1 MDNKTTDAAFEE
13 KGWDDI
19 EAIVKD
25 AIDDAVSFVDS
36 EISPDRIRAQKY
48 YDGKVDLGHEEG
60 RSKIVATKVRDTI
73 RSVKPSIMRVFLSTT
88 NAVEFI
94 PRSEQ
99 TAQMAMQA
107 TEFINYQFTRHDG
120 YKILSDAA
128 HDAMV
133 KKQGVVKAYWR
144 EQDEAK
150 FYSFTDLSDE
160 ELELLLSDDNI
171 EVVEQETE
179 MTVTLDQMGVE
190 VELPIHAVTVKRIE
204 TKGDLC
210 IESVPPEEFFI
221 DGGAKSFDDFY
232 VCLHRTD
239 LRLADLLAMGF
250 EWDDIKGLGT
260 NDGDMSDEEE
270 YQRQGYSDTDDDG
283 SYNDPSMRRVTVTE
297 AYMRMDI
304 DGTGVPCLYKFI
316 CAGEKNTLLD
326 YEPCDELPFAKFEV
340 DPEPHSFYGKSLA
353 EIIIDDQDVST
364 SILRGILDNVALTN
378 NPGMEMV
385 DGMVNA
391 EDLLNNEIGRIV
403 RVKQPGMIRETAV
416 PFIAGTTMPMLE
428 YMNNQV
434 EAKTGILAASG
445 GMSADALQNN
455 TATGVNA
462 AVQAAAG
469 QVEVMVRNLAHGLRD
484 LFGLM
489 NRIYRKNVDE
499 EQIMRLRGEFIPVD
513 PRAWDA
519 DMDTNIN
526 VGLGT
531 GREAEKAAAY
541 REILGLQM
549 QVFQSQGPMN
559 GVVSM
564 ENIRNTLSDMLAS
577 AGIRNS
583 ERYFGQ
589 MNAQTE
595 QAMAQKLARQ
605 AQSAQ
610 GQDPT
615 GGLVQVEMLKAQSK
629 AQADSQ
635 KMEIERGKLALD
647 AKKIVLDDDLERD
660 KMAKDIAVKDAE
672 LKSKTGL
679 ELNKA
684 ALAAE
689 MKRPRNY
696 NNGF

>member
-1 MDNKTTDAAFEE
+1 
-13 KGWDDI
+13 
-19 EAIVKD
+19 
-25 AIDDAVSFVDS
+25 
-36 EISPDRIRAQKY
+36 
-48 YDGKVDLGHEEG
+48 
-60 RSKIVATKVRDTI
+60 
-73 RSVKPSIMRVFLSTT
+73 
-88 NAVEFI
+88 
-94 PRSEQ
+94 
-99 TAQMAMQA
+99 
-107 TEFINYQFTRHDG
+107 
-120 YKILSDAA
+120 
-128 HDAMV
+128 
-133 KKQGVVKAYWR
+133 
-144 EQDEAK
+144 
-150 FYSFTDLSDE
+150 
-160 ELELLLSDDNI
+160 
-171 EVVEQETE
+171 
-179 MTVTLDQMGVE
+179 
-190 VELPIHAVTVKRIE
+190 
-204 TKGDLC
+204 
-210 IESVPPEEFFI
+210 
-221 DGGAKSFDDFY
+221 
-232 VCLHRTD
+232 
-239 LRLADLLAMGF
+239 
-250 EWDDIKGLGT
+250 
-260 NDGDMSDEEE
+260 
-270 YQRQGYSDTDDDG
+270 
-283 SYNDPSMRRVTVTE
+283 
-297 AYMRMDI
+297 
-304 DGTGVPCLYKFI
+304 
-316 CAGEKNTLLD
+316 
-326 YEPCDELPFAKFEV
+326 
-340 DPEPHSFYGKSLA
+340 
-353 EIIIDDQDVST
+353 
-364 SILRGILDNVALTN
+364 
-378 NPGMEMV
+378 
-385 DGMVNA
+385 
-391 EDLLNNEIGRIV
+391 
-403 RVKQPGMIRETAV
+403 
-416 PFIAGTTMPMLE
+416 
-428 YMNNQV
+428 
-434 EAKTGILAASG
+434 
-445 GMSADALQNN
+445 
-455 TATGVNA
+455 
-462 AVQAAAG
+462 
-469 QVEVMVRNLAHGLRD
+469 
-484 LFGLM
+484 
-489 NRIYRKNVDE
+489 DE